1 MKKLHK
7 LLLAGGVAWTLA
19 VAPAWATTNPATTT
33 VPVSA
38 TVLKACTVTAA
49 AMLFGPY
56 TPTAGAV
63 ASTSTLSVAC
73 STGTRFTMTLNGGTT
88 AGGSIAQRLMTNG
101 SKTLQYNLY
110 GNAAHTELLGDGV
123 TAGSYEYVGT
133 GAGAAAPYAVTIYGN
148 LPDSAANQLAN
159 AGTYTDTITV
169 SVAY

>member
-1 MKKLHK
+1 MARGRERSRKQSIDVKKLHK

-19 VAPAWATTNPATTT
+19 VAPAWATPNPATTT

-49 AMLFGPY
+49 AMSVRSY

-73 STGTRFTMTLNGGTT
+73 STRFTHGTLNGGTT

-123 TAGSYEYVGT
+123 TA
-133 GAGAAAPYAVTIYGN
+133 AAT
-148 LPDSAANQLAN
+148 SM
-159 AGTYTDTITV
+159 
-169 SVAY
+169 SVPAQARPHRTR